1 MSSGHRRYFLAAVGA
16 ASLAAFLYV
25 MERRRRRVV
34 LPNPN
39 NPMTFGAAV
48 TQSLDSVSTPT
59 NTSSVIDNGSSTADE
74 SSTPSENSTINSEPI
89 TPSKKQNSVEE
100 VVQRKT
106 ERPTQSARMTS
117 ESVRAMCSEV
127 FQEEVSKDKQASEMT
142 KKAQKVPSVLVEQVS
157 NKMDC
162 VKLKDTDPKSL
173 VVNTEEGKNA
183 GELTQLPAE
192 TEYKNAESP
201 SQSSTN
207 SEGSADSGRAT
218 GGPNCSPFDQHNNDY
233 EIYPVYEF
241 EVPNTLVGLIIG
253 VQGKTISE
261 LCNRAQVRMLIRPHH
276 TISRM
281 ETHQICSIEGKR
293 QNINKCLH
301 MIRYRFPQNRFPDLN
316 LKPVLPPT
324 ILDAPKVVGSEPTAL
339 SLPVGVPCEV
349 FVCSIVD
356 AGHFFVQLPTHPTFS
371 SLSTLDYYTMN
382 IYSNLS
388 GIPVLPKPCTP
399 GVVCIAP
406 TCSGWF
412 RAITLHHNENEDT
425 VLVRFAD
432 YGGFATLPRTELRQI
447 RSDLT
452 SLPMQA
458 IECYLAHVQPSDGTV
473 HWSQEAVDLFTKLC
487 SSKIVHAEL
496 VGFHREN
503 NIPYVKL
510 CTVDEK
516 KNVKR
521 VDQVLLELGYA
532 KPADPAKMIGVQS
545 ITRNGPVGKTK
556 KTY

>member
-16 ASLAAFLYV
+16 ASLAAFLYL
-25 MERRRRRVV
+25 MERRRKRQISR
-34 LPNPN
+34 
-39 NPMTFGAAV
+39 AV
-48 TQSLDSVSTPT
+48 QKPAKPSLDTVLEAEPLSRQP
-59 NTSSVIDNGSSTADE
+59 STASAPATDAPAPVPEVKVSYPVAE
-74 SSTPSENSTINSEPI
+74 SKQTSVKPSP
-89 TPSKKQNSVEE
+89 P
-100 VVQRKT
+100 
-106 ERPTQSARMTS
+106 MTS
-117 ESVRAMCSEV
+117 ESHNVQPAPEVPQEKAAEEKQDKQKDMTKKVPKVPIVRV
-127 FQEEVSKDKQASEMT
+127 DQEEVSDT
-142 KKAQKVPSVLVEQVS
+142 GSV
-157 NKMDC
+157 
-162 VKLKDTDPKSL
+162 KSL
-173 VVNTEEGKNA
+173 VVNTE
-183 GELTQLPAE
+183 TQKKTVTEITQIPAE

-218 GGPNCSPFDQHNNDY
+218 GGPNCSPFEHHNDY

-276 TISRM
+276 TLTRV

-356 AGHFFVQLPTHPTFS
+356 SGHFFVQLPTHPTFS

-388 GIPVLPKPCTP
+388 GIPVLPKPCSP

-412 RAITLHHNENEDT
+412 RAITLHHNENDDT

-458 IECYLAHVQPSDGTV
+458 IECYLGYVQPSDGTV
-473 HWSQEAVDLFTKLC
+473 HWSKNAVDVFTKLC

-496 VGFHREN
+496 IGYHKDN

-521 VDQVLLELGYA
+521 VDQVLLELGHA
-532 KPADPAKMIGVQS
+532 KPADPAKMVGVQS
-545 ITRNGPVGKTK
+545 AARNAPIARK
-556 KTY
+556 KH